1 MNPPRITINYMPV
14 WVHRTHVKGERIMMS
29 GAITFSSTKDPP
41 WSVVSTTV
49 EKLQY
54 YHGETPV
61 PPWWDW
67 RHGRGHSLYPFK
79 GQEAGGKEQEDC
91 SGCCILLPLAPC
103 SLPPLGGGFSPPDI
117 LPEGSRMGASHLSI
131 FNFHLSI
138 FFTRCL
144 PVFRGCHR
152 LLWRSTRGSPCR
164 RSALGRP

>member
-1 MNPPRITINYMPV
+1 MNTPRITINYMPV

-29 GAITFSSTKDPP
+29 GAITFGSTKYPP
-41 WSVVSTTV
+41 WSVASTTV

-61 PPWWDW
+61 PPRWDW
-67 RHGRGHSLYPFK
+67 RHGRDHSLSPFK
-79 GQEAGGKEQEDC
+79 GQGAGGKEQEDC

-138 FFTRCL
+138 FFYQMSSGVSGL
-144 PVFRGCHR
+144 
-152 LLWRSTRGSPCR
+152 S
-164 RSALGRP
+164 